1 MSLLRDCSGVPE
13 FSGIAVLLIRGSPAA
28 LFYFPLVRKHL
39 TFSSPVGACAV
50 HDGATGTEISTSTR
64 LADTFARVPQ
74 RITAS
79 ASLTHHFIT
88 NQDANPPIG
97 CPRPSATEP
106 RQLSSAATPNG

>member
-64 LADTFARVPQ
+64 RLLTPSP
-74 RITAS
+74 AS
-79 ASLTHHFIT
+79 PRGS
-88 NQDANPPIG
+88 PPL
-97 CPRPSATEP
+97 PR
-106 RQLSSAATPNG
+106 